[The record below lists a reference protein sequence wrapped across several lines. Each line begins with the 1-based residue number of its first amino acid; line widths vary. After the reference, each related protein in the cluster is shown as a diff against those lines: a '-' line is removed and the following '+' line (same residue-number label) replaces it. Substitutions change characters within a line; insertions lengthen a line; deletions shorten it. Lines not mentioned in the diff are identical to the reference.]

1 MKTKDLVINA
11 IARKAEE
18 INHKRGIYVRVFAKK
33 IDTIRLS
40 ANKEKNVEG
49 LMKIKKDLKLNDLF
63 YILAM
68 ILGNGYVKN
77 VDLGEVDFF

>member
-1 MKTKDLVINA
+1 
-11 IARKAEE
+11 
-18 INHKRGIYVRVFAKK
+18 
-33 IDTIRLS
+33 
-40 ANKEKNVEG
+40 
-49 LMKIKKDLKLNDLF
+49 MKIKKDLKLNDLF

>member
-18 INHKRGIYVRVFAKK
+18 INHKQGIYVKIFAEK
-33 IDTIRLS
+33 IETIRLT
-40 ANKEKNVEG
+40 ANKEKNIEG

-68 ILGNGYVKN
+68 VLGNGYIEN
-77 VDLGEVDFF
+77 VDFGEVDCF

>member
-1 MKTKDLVINA
+1 MDIKDLIINA
-11 IARKAEE
+11 IAKKAEE